1 MSRDLYQNR
10 FLIPSARAAWHDY
23 NGGLYFITICTA
35 GREHYFG
42 EIADGQMHLSEIG
55 TFTDESIRK
64 IESLHNDICVP
75 LYVIMPNH
83 IHLIMIVES
92 MAPADANVRIPTTP
106 NVETPLVSNVE
117 TPTVETPYYDVS
129 TKNNVST
136 NGNDVST
143 INNVTANAAPRN
155 ETMQKIANQCGRVSH
170 IISRFKTAV
179 TKYANDN
186 GLVFGWQPR
195 FHDHIVRNQNEING
209 IAEYIENNVANW
221 ETDCYRYQSDETE
234 ISNT

>member
-23 NGGLYFITICTA
+23 NGGLYFITICTS

-64 IESLHNDICVP
+64 MESLHNDVRVP
-75 LYVIMPNH
+75 LYVVMPNH
-83 IHLIMIVES
+83 IHLIMIMEPT
-92 MAPADANVRIPTTP
+92 ATTTPTDANV
-106 NVETPLVSNVE
+106 ETSNVE

-143 INNVTANAAPRN
+143 INNDSANAAPRN

>member
-10 FLIPSARAAWHDY
+10 FLVPSARAAWHDY
-23 NGGLYFITICTA
+23 NGGLYFITICTS

-64 IESLHNDICVP
+64 MESLHNDVRVP
-75 LYVIMPNH
+75 LYVVMPNH
-83 IHLIMIVES
+83 IHLIMIMEPT
-92 MAPADANVRIPTTP
+92 ATTTP
-106 NVETPLVSNVE
+106 TDATVETPTVE

-129 TKNNVST
+129 TDKNVST

-143 INNVTANAAPRN
+143 INNVSANAAPRN

-221 ETDCYRYQSDETE
+221 ETDCYRQQSDETV

>member
-23 NGGLYFITICTA
+23 NGGLYFITICTS

-55 TFTDESIRK
+55 KFTDESIRK
-64 IESLHNDICVP
+64 MESLHNDVRVP
-75 LYVIMPNH
+75 LYVVMPNH
-83 IHLIMIVES
+83 IHLIMIMEPT
-92 MAPADANVRIPTTP
+92 ATTTP
-106 NVETPLVSNVE
+106 TDANVE

-129 TKNNVST
+129 TKNNVSA

-143 INNVTANAAPRN
+143 NAAPRD

>member
-10 FLIPSARAAWHDY
+10 FLVPSARAAWHDY
-23 NGGLYFITICTA
+23 NGGLYFITICTS

-64 IESLHNDICVP
+64 MESLHNDVRVP
-75 LYVIMPNH
+75 LYVVMPNH
-83 IHLIMIVES
+83 IHLIMIMEPT
-92 MAPADANVRIPTTP
+92 ATTTP
-106 NVETPLVSNVE
+106 TDATVE

-129 TKNNVST
+129 TDKNVST

-143 INNVTANAAPRN
+143 INNVSANAAPRN

>member
-10 FLIPSARAAWHDY
+10 FLVPSARAAWHDY
-23 NGGLYFITICTA
+23 NGGLYFITICTS

-64 IESLHNDICVP
+64 MESLHNDVRVP
-75 LYVIMPNH
+75 LYVVMPNH
-83 IHLIMIVES
+83 IHLIMIVEPT
-92 MAPADANVRIPTTP
+92 APADANVRIPTTP
-106 NVETPLVSNVE
+106 NVETP
-117 TPTVETPYYDVS
+117 YYD
-129 TKNNVST
+129 VST